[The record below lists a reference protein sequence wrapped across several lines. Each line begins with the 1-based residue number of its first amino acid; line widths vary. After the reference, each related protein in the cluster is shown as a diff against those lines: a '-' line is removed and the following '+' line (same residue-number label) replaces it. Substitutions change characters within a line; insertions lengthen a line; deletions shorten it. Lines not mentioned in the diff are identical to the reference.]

1 MGVTRPVI
9 EYGIIWD
16 EASLD
21 KFLKRP
27 AGFVRGTKM
36 LYAGMSNEEDRAEL
50 VCYLKQATHPPG
62 K

>member
-1 MGVTRPVI
+1 MI

-50 VCYLKQATHPPG
+50 VCDLKQATHPPG